1 MVAVVVVVQKCPHVG
16 CPRAMEVNGPVEV
29 VAVVQQVPAAA
40 VHNQHRQTLP
50 ETTNR

>member
-1 MVAVVVVVQKCPHVG
+1 MVAVVVVQKCPPVG

-29 VAVVQQVPAAA
+29 VAVVQQVAAAA
-40 VHNQHRQTLP
+40 VHNQHRQALP